1 MKLLKSLSVLVLLA
15 ASAAQATPILTGNL
29 LVNGSFE
36 DNRLSNNSWTWFT
49 ANQVNG
55 WDGSNLEFWNNYNGV
70 KAFAG
75 SNLLELNA
83 HGANV
88 GDWSVFQQFATT
100 AGARYEV
107 SFAYRNRTGRD
118 ESFKLA
124 VGNLTQTFTHR
135 NTGNWTVFS
144 GWFTAGSNNSELR
157 FTSLNS
163 GTLGNFIDDV
173 RVSRVAAPVSNQ
185 VSAASTLSLLTLAAG
200 LLLWRRRR
208 NG

>member
-15 ASAAQATPILTGNL
+15 ASATQAAPILTGNL

-36 DNRLSNNSWTWFT
+36 DNRVANNSWTWF
-49 ANQVNG
+49 AASQVNG
-55 WDGSNLEFWNNYNGV
+55 WDGSNLEFWNNYNAV
-70 KAFAG
+70 KAFDG

-83 HGANV
+83 HGTNT
-88 GDWSVFQQFATT
+88 GSWSVFQQFATT

-124 VGNLTQTFTHR
+124 VGNLAQTFTHR
-135 NTGNWTVFS
+135 NTGSWTVFS

-173 RVSRVAAPVSNQ
+173 RVSRMATLATNQ
-185 VSAASTLSLLTLAAG
+185 VSAASTLSLLALAGG

>member
-15 ASAAQATPILTGNL
+15 ASAAQAAPILTGNL
-29 LVNGSFE
+29 LLNGSFE
-36 DNRLSNNSWTWFT
+36 DNRVANNSWTWVT
-49 ANQVNG
+49 ASQVNG
-55 WDGSNLEFWNNYNGV
+55 WHGSNLEFWNNYNGV

-75 SNLLELNA
+75 SNFLELNA
-83 HGANV
+83 HGENI
-88 GDWSVFQQFATT
+88 GGWSVFQQFATT

-107 SFAYRNRTGRD
+107 SFAYRNRTGQD

-124 VGNLTQTFTHR
+124 VGNLAQTFTHR
-135 NTGNWTVFS
+135 NTGGWTVFS

-173 RVSRVAAPVSNQ
+173 RVSPVATLATNQ
-185 VSAASTLSLLTLAAG
+185 VSAASTLSLLALAGG